1 MHEDFSRVLLGGSYG
16 LVCVCGGGVQKG
28 PDGGIFETDRQAIKQ
43 ADRQAVSHASR
54 QTKSTCLTSGGM
66 CSFKFPFTGR
76 DRLGERMI
84 AS

>member
-1 MHEDFSRVLLGGSYG
+1 MVATALCVYVGGI
-16 LVCVCGGGVQKG
+16 QKG
-28 PDGGIFETDRQAIKQ
+28 PDGGIFETDRQAVK
-43 ADRQAVSHASR
+43 QAVSHASR